1 MPFEKSL
8 KSLSNNPVDFGF
20 RERFRECIQEGKTV
34 YNITERTRFNNENF
48 PGGPYCQSLSLRL
61 VRNPSSFTSRML
73 SGPTSGNDSNNI
85 VLLIVVLVFA
95 VIEYPVHC
103 LC

>member
-1 MPFEKSL
+1 
-8 KSLSNNPVDFGF
+8 VDFSF
-20 RERFRECIQEGKTV
+20 RETFRECIQEGKTV
-34 YNITERTRFNNENF
+34 YNITERTRFHDENL

-61 VRNPSSFTSRML
+61 VRNPSSFTERF
-73 SGPTSGNDSNNI
+73 PTSGNDSNNI

>member
-8 KSLSNNPVDFGF
+8 KSLSYNPVDLGA
-20 RERFRECIQEGKTV
+20 RETFRECIQEGKSV
-34 YNITERTRFNNENF
+34 YNITERTRFHDENF
-48 PGGPYCQSLSLRL
+48 PGGHYCQSLSLRL
-61 VRNPSSFTSRML
+61 VRNPSSVTERF
-73 SGPTSGNDSNNI
+73 PTSGNDINNI
-85 VLLIVVLVFA
+85 VLLKVVLVFA